1 MMGLFPVKWTPTFAS
16 LTLCCNI
23 EGDFE
28 LRVLFRYFGTLDFC
42 HTAGENVCFAGSE
55 VDLFAVEPF
64 ILFFFWVCEKCQ
76 DGYFMAVAWC
86 SDSFSGSN
94 SNQYYKPLNFY
105 I

>member
-64 ILFFFWVCEKCQ
+64 ILFFFFGCVKSARMDILWPLHGVRTLLV
-76 DGYFMAVAWC
+76 AVIQT
-86 SDSFSGSN
+86 N
-94 SNQYYKPLNFY
+94 IINL
-105 I
+105 